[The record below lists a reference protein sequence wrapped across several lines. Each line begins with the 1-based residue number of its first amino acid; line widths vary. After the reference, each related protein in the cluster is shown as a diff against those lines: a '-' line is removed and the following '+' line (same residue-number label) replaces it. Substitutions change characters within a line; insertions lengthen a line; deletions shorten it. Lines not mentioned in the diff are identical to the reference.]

1 MLVTARVPFVDA
13 RASDLSLALG
23 RPPAE
28 ALGAVAGET
37 GPFRVELRVLGCS
50 HQALVSADGLE
61 LSETVA
67 CLPGAGAPLPDQHEG
82 GAGRW
87 RYRFEGAVARLD
99 GHAFARRARAL
110 VADVGRDPLGLVGVF
125 PGPAGAFTAVR
136 FRDVAG
142 RTALVWETWHGYP
155 QARELV
161 RTRGTV
167 SAA

>member
-28 ALGAVAGET
+28 ALGRVAVEL
-37 GPFRVELRVLGCS
+37 GPFRAELRVLGCS
-50 HQALVSADGLE
+50 HQALVRADGLA

-67 CLPGAGAPLPDQHEG
+67 CLPGEGSPMPDRHEDA
-82 GAGRW
+82 AGRW

-99 GHAFARRARAL
+99 RHAFARRARAL
-110 VADVGRDPLGLVGVF
+110 VANVGRDPRGLVSVF

-136 FRDVAG
+136 FRTGAG
-142 RTALVWETWHGYP
+142 PAALAWETWHGYP
-155 QARELV
+155 QAGELV
-161 RTRGTV
+161 LTRGTV
-167 SAA
+167 SAS